1 MKTRRKVIGLFAISS
16 LAAITACSSQESDS
30 GRVKNAA
37 LDRSPVLQMAHIV
50 PKNSRQRVSN
60 KMRGPVTLISNS
72 PRLGSAL
79 RTEVH
84 CSSWFSYRWARKVWL
99 ELGTDYR

>member
-1 MKTRRKVIGLFAISS
+1 MVEGFVLCSEGFLVLLLVANGFLNGLNV
-16 LAAITACSSQESDS
+16 D
-30 GRVKNAA
+30 GR